1 MDPNNQRDLFIF
13 SIFILFCIIGCLLLI
28 LYSDDKIIKY
38 VSSSIVCIL
47 GIGIFKITY
56 MLLNCINS
64 KKKCIDVKNEKNEIL
79 GGVITDIKN
88 YIDMDEKTL
97 KEEIDKLI
105 QENKA
110 KKIQLNKSLN
120 GYKTTIKTNFEEIL
134 NKINCSKPK
143 WTMNDIFN
151 EVNKQYNCKSKPRP
165 KIELKQEFY
174 DDEKLYKKLF
184 KDTVFINEIEK
195 LGKMGESVT
204 LFDSYWKF
212 KKLYDKIDIL
222 TIDDIDP
229 NDTMKMM
236 FKIYIENKDRIK
248 DLNELLENINC
259 MPFFK
264 QIILQFQDKMT
275 ELKEQI
281 KLYQEMET
289 QLAEYK
295 LKEESYERIKKELY
309 DQKEELREK
318 NKTLTTKVFENN
330 KEKER
335 LESEI
340 KTLNNEKESISK
352 KIEESQQKTLVKE
365 NEIKQYLSE
374 IREKD
379 DSILT
384 LKAQIKS
391 LDDTNKVLKQQI
403 ENHVETIGKRD
414 KEIEELK
421 ELIKQLE
428 DKIRKYSE
436 KESVFNE
443 QKRYVDEQQLKLFDA
458 DDSLNNKN
466 KKITLDIIALRKE
479 FEAKSIEFTKKEKEL
494 NDKIEY
500 LELNDNTENL
510 KERNAQ
516 NQELRDEIAILK
528 QQILELKEIIR
539 KITEEKENINKQL
552 LQEYSKVDVKID
564 ELYKELA
571 EIAQRKK
578 KLKNSEA
585 VKDIDFDNYEYDV
598 NAIDIIKNTKRD
610 LVLLENRKEALTM
623 TINTLKKYNPNY
635 YEIGDDIE
643 RDNIIKKIINEN
655 IELYQDKANNKR
667 KLERI
672 AENLERIKFLESKN
686 KELEEYL
693 INYKKSIQERIDESI
708 GKNKILE
715 VENEKLKIQVKK
727 NEDEKKQYED
737 EKKKYEDEKKKYED
751 EKDKYESQI
760 NLLEI
765 SKKANLENFVK
776 LFNQT
781 LTKLILKIDN
791 SSKDLINKIKED
803 AKNNDGKPSDENKKN
818 KEYIKI
824 LISKVEELIEK
835 NKTFQPKLDEAK
847 AEIESLNEQLK
858 LSIDKIQEL
867 DNKVKTCESNIDKK
881 NKEFI
886 ELNESKS
893 ELERL
898 NITLKG
904 SIANLEDTI
913 KQKDALFSKDFTDI
927 EQKLN
932 KDIERLN
939 SENELLKKSIIE
951 IQTKISILESSNAE
965 LTKSKISLESS
976 NAELTKSKISLES
989 SNAELTKSKISLESS
1004 NAELEK
1010 SNDQL
1015 KINISKLEKLNKE
1028 LEELHKQKDKLI
1040 SDECAKRRLQ
1050 LQKDIEDLNR
1060 IIEESKQN
1068 IERIQKEN
1076 IESKENILKLNRIIE
1091 ELNQNIEIIQ
1101 KENTDLKKS
1110 IERLEKEK
1118 TELQKTIKERDQT
1131 FSTPSDLNKSIKE
1144 MNDKLQ
1150 ANIKE
1155 LDLKI
1160 AEKNTLNE
1168 KLDKENK
1175 GLSKKLEE
1183 SIKENVELNRKITEI
1198 QLKLDRYIDE
1208 NKENISEK
1216 TSFIGSLTVFA
1227 TKLFSSMFSTSND
1240 IDPKVKELEDKKDI
1254 SEKFNL
1260 IYDIHRNFIYLKN
1273 KEIDELNKRVLSLE
1287 TENIASKLVS
1297 DVEIS
1302 SLNDKI
1308 KLLESKLVSDEEISL
1323 LKNKLKTLE
1332 LKLEDY
1338 KTKYEESEKNLG
1350 LCKEQ
1355 ILKKDED
1362 IVIINKRNEELLNQI
1377 KKINSESERIIEEK
1391 IKPLKEKYEKDLA
1404 IFTDKNYT
1412 VGTAL
1417 ENRDAAIKERDAAIS
1432 KLSLVEREHQISLEG
1447 IELNIK
1453 GYKSEL
1459 EKNSKEI
1466 DKLKKEIQ
1474 INSERLLK
1482 IKDYLT
1488 EVKEKTILPSIYQTI
1503 NKILNDNYPNI
1514 IDQMI
1519 DLNKE
1524 IVKQLILNKRILDS
1538 NKEEIEKNK
1547 QDFDIIK
1554 KEKEIIE
1561 KQLKSESEKLKKELS
1576 EKIITEREFNIKYK
1590 TLEDQFLRLR
1600 SDNEILKSNIEDY
1613 IKKIKT
1619 KDDEI
1624 ANLKQQIKIEK
1635 ESSIM
1640 KSSDLESKS
1649 LQITSKYTQDL
1660 ETLEKEKQKIKE
1672 ESEQLQ
1678 SELSKELES
1687 SKNLLIDESIISK
1700 ENTDKLILKIKNLVR
1715 IQTRFAFINGVLKSN
1730 ITKLNTKN
1738 TELIKN
1744 YAKLEILLAQ
1754 SKYESE
1760 QVQKDLAQSRSESE
1774 QVKKDLTQSKSESEQ
1789 VKKDLA
1795 QSKSESEQVKK
1806 DLAQS
1811 RSESEQVQK
1820 DLAQSRS
1827 ESEQVKKDLTQ
1838 TRSESEQVKK
1848 DLVQIRSES
1857 EQVKKDLAQSR
1868 SESEQVKKD
1877 LAQSRSESEQVK
1889 KDLVQTRSEYQLNQ
1903 TTLRTISEELKKIKI
1918 ELEKER
1924 FENKELITIN
1934 ESLIAKIIELEKS
1947 MAALTLGNTKLQDSL
1962 TLLDSKFITLQKK
1975 LQELD
1980 ETKSNND
1987 SKNTLLIKSLKD
1999 KLLELEKSKNLIEKN
2014 LSLKID
2020 KLEKDKIDLEERI
2033 RRNNIKALESSKLS
2047 KQYED
2052 ITLLYDKQLIEFG
2065 KMRDKIS
2072 KYDID
2077 IMNYEK
2083 KLNLCSIKLNTC
2095 STDLKTCNDE
2105 LEIYKEKYESFVI
2118 QKDLL
2123 DENKRLKEEIL
2134 ELKSRSNFNNEIS
2147 GDDIIILDSSLL
2159 SKNTKQNTKSKII
2172 VDNDAY
2178 SQFLKKNKRV

>member
-120 GYKTTIKTNFEEIL
+120 GYKTTIKTIFEEIL

-479 FEAKSIEFTKKEKEL
+479 FEAKAIEFTKKEKEL

-737 EKKKYEDEKKKYED
+737 EKKKYEDEK
-751 EKDKYESQI
+751 DKYESQI

-867 DNKVKTCESNIDKK
+867 DNKVKTCESDIDKK

-951 IQTKISILESSNAE
+951 IQTKISI
-965 LTKSKISLESS
+965 
-976 NAELTKSKISLES
+976 LES

-1150 ANIKE
+1150 VNIKE

-1362 IVIINKRNEELLNQI
+1362 IVIINKRNKELLNQI

-1687 SKNLLIDESIISK
+1687 SKKLLIDESIISK

-1774 QVKKDLTQSKSESEQ
+1774 QVKKDLTQ
-1789 VKKDLA
+1789 
-1795 QSKSESEQVKK
+1795 
-1806 DLAQS
+1806 
-1811 RSESEQVQK
+1811 
-1820 DLAQSRS
+1820 
-1827 ESEQVKKDLTQ
+1827 

-1848 DLVQIRSES
+1848 DLVQI
-1857 EQVKKDLAQSR
+1857 R

-2083 KLNLCSIKLNTC
+2083 NLNLCSIKLNTC

>member
-120 GYKTTIKTNFEEIL
+120 GYKTTIKTIFEEIL

-479 FEAKSIEFTKKEKEL
+479 FEAKAIEFTKKEKEL

-737 EKKKYEDEKKKYED
+737 EKKKYEDEK
-751 EKDKYESQI
+751 DKYESQI

-867 DNKVKTCESNIDKK
+867 DNKVKTCESDIDKK

-951 IQTKISILESSNAE
+951 IQTKISI
-965 LTKSKISLESS
+965 
-976 NAELTKSKISLES
+976 LES

-1150 ANIKE
+1150 VNIKE

-1362 IVIINKRNEELLNQI
+1362 IVIINKRNKELLNQI

-1687 SKNLLIDESIISK
+1687 SKKLLIDESIISK

-1774 QVKKDLTQSKSESEQ
+1774 QVKKDLT
-1789 VKKDLA
+1789 

-2083 KLNLCSIKLNTC
+2083 NLNLCSIKLNTC